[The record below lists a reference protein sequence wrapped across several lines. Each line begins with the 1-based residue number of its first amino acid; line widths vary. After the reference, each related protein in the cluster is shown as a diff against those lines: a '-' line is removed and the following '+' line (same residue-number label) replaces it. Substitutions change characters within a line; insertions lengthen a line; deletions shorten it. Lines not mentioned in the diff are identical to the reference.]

1 MAIAMKGLRL
11 KPEYEDLVG
20 VAVSDK
26 LYDVKFLNRDAKFL
40 REGFVL
46 SQLDGEGMR
55 QMQLQ
60 QEQASKEPYKEH
72 LLKELAKNTG
82 ANTHGLRNDPH
93 QELRSKRAEK
103 ALHFDISQGDDD
115 DDVGMTQTT
124 SSGVQAEAQTSS
136 SGVQAEAQTSSSGV
150 QANVRPKTTSSGT
163 QSTTRVEES
172 ETQTRK
178 IKTKERGSQATE
190 DRSEEIEKL
199 RHASELEKQ
208 ALIEQ
213 HVQNV
218 ERIRQQVMAEADT
231 SHHRKKEEYKQ
242 EVLEQ
247 LQINEADAQRRIQ
260 QAQQQ
265 AQQEARQ
272 YVGSVVNYAEQAH
285 INKLREGQS
294 KTEQAEKRTKTTET
308 SERNTEHKN
317 ERTPDNRSQA
327 KQKAGGSPK
336 ELSPVPPFPNGGGE
350 NASSGSRDYPE
361 SEHEA
366 RRPQGRP
373 SNTKPT
379 NQGPPVKKYATN
391 KPKPKAKANPKHDT
405 ETINNDNP
413 GFWKQQNLGLIKS
426 QLGKRL
432 FKKKH
437 KNPNGSRVNKPHYLA
452 EVLKMINEGSWEI
465 NY

>member
-11 KPEYEDLVG
+11 KPKYEDLIGVAVS

-26 LYDVKFLNRDAKFL
+26 LYNTKFPKRDAKFL

-124 SSGVQAEAQTSS
+124 SSGVQAEAQT
-136 SGVQAEAQTSSSGV
+136 TSSGV

-163 QSTTRVEES
+163 QSSTRMDES
-172 ETQTRK
+172 ETQTRR
-178 IKTKERGSQATE
+178 IKTKERGNQATE
-190 DRSEEIEKL
+190 YRSEEIEQL
-199 RHASELEKQ
+199 RYASELEKQ
-208 ALIEQ
+208 ALIDQ
-213 HVQNV
+213 HTQNV
-218 ERIRQQVMAEADT
+218 VIIIQQVTAEADT

-242 EVLEQ
+242 EVPEQ
-247 LQINEADAQRRIQ
+247 LQINEAGAQRRIQ

-265 AQQEARQ
+265 TQQEARQ

-336 ELSPVPPFPNGGGE
+336 KSPGKLPPFPTGE
-350 NASSGSRDYPE
+350 PAPGSQDQPKYDNPE
-361 SEHEA
+361 SKHEA
-366 RRPQGRP
+366 RGKPGRP

-379 NQGPPVKKYATN
+379 NQGPPVKNDSSN
-391 KPKPKAKANPKHDT
+391 KPKPKAKANPKHYT
-405 ETINNDNP
+405 DN
-413 GFWKQQNLGLIKS
+413 
-426 QLGKRL
+426 
-432 FKKKH
+432 
-437 KNPNGSRVNKPHYLA
+437 
-452 EVLKMINEGSWEI
+452 
-465 NY
+465 